1 MKRRNFI
8 KNLSLASLSLPFISN
23 GFGMQAIT
31 KKLFGSSKNAED
43 RVLIIIRLN
52 GGNDGLNMIIPLD
65 QYDNLMIQRPNI
77 ILPQNQILSL
87 TNSVGIHPIM
97 TGMKTM
103 FDQGKLTVV
112 QNVGYPEQNRSHFRS
127 SDIWT
132 SGSLDINQTSGWMG
146 RYFESEQA
154 NFPEDYPNI
163 DFPDPFAISLGSEL
177 STTCQGLMGNF
188 SHAVSDPFNAANLL
202 ETSVENDGTYYG
214 SQIEYIATMLN
225 QTNEY
230 GNQISVASNS
240 GNSLSTLYDPTNSIA
255 VQLKYIAQMISGG
268 LKTKVYILNIN
279 GFDTHDS
286 QVLQTNTT
294 QGEHADLL
302 KKLSDAIAAFQNDLQ
317 LLGLEER
324 VAGMTFSEFGRQVAS
339 NGSFGTDHG
348 DAAPLFL
355 FGKCVNSGIIGPN
368 PQINNQIDGQ
378 SGVEME
384 IDFRDV
390 YASILKDWFEV
401 PVSSI
406 QNLFEHN
413 ITFINVLSGCTLGLS
428 EDESLDLKNIV
439 FPNPTPSNCTLK
451 ITTLNERVSVY
462 IYSITG
468 QMIKEIGSKD
478 LSEGTHLIPCET
490 SDLPAGN
497 YLIQVIKNSG
507 TFSLKLQKI
516 K

>member
-1 MKRRNFI
+1 MKRRSFI

-65 QYDNLMIQRPNI
+65 QYDNLIIQRPNI

-103 FDQGKLTVV
+103 FEQGKLTVV

-127 SDIWT
+127 SDIWA

-294 QGEHADLL
+294 QGEHAVLL

-462 IYSITG
+462 IYSING

-507 TFSLKLQKI
+507 ALSLKLQKI

>member
-1 MKRRNFI
+1 MKRRSFI

-163 DFPDPFAISLGSEL
+163 DFPDPFAISMGSEL

-294 QGEHADLL
+294 QGEHAVLL

-490 SDLPAGN
+490 SELPAGN

-507 TFSLKLQKI
+507 AISLKLQKI

>member
-1 MKRRNFI
+1 MKRRSFI

-188 SHAVSDPFNAANLL
+188 SHAVSDPFNASNLL

>member
-1 MKRRNFI
+1 MKRRSFI

-31 KKLFGSSKNAED
+31 KKLFGTSKNAED

-52 GGNDGLNMIIPLD
+52 GGNDGLNMIIPTD

-77 ILPQNQILSL
+77 ILPENQILSL

-103 FDQGKLTVV
+103 FDSGKLTVV

-127 SDIWT
+127 SDIWA

-146 RYFESEQA
+146 RYFESEHA

-163 DFPDPFAISLGSEL
+163 DFPDPFAISMGSEL

-202 ETSVENDGTYYG
+202 ETSVANDGTYYG

-286 QVLQTNTT
+286 QVLETNTT

-317 LLGLEER
+317 LLGIEER

-368 PQINNQIDGQ
+368 PQISNQIDSQ
-378 SGVEME
+378 SGVEMK

-406 QNLFEHN
+406 QNLFEQN
-413 ITFINVLSGCTLGLS
+413 ITFINVLSGCTLGLN
-428 EDESLDLKNIV
+428 EDESLDFKSIV

-462 IYSITG
+462 IYSING
-468 QMIKEIGSKD
+468 QMVKEIGSKD

-490 SDLPAGN
+490 RELPAGN

-507 TFSLKLQKI
+507 SHSLKLQKI

>member
-462 IYSITG
+462 IYSING

-490 SDLPAGN
+490 SELPAGN

-507 TFSLKLQKI
+507 ALSLKLQKI

>member
-1 MKRRNFI
+1 MKRRSFI

-52 GGNDGLNMIIPLD
+52 GGNDGLNMIIPID

-163 DFPDPFAISLGSEL
+163 DFPDPFAISMGSEL

>member
-52 GGNDGLNMIIPLD
+52 GGNDGLNMIIPID

-103 FDQGKLTVV
+103 FEQGKLTVV

-127 SDIWT
+127 SDIWA

-163 DFPDPFAISLGSEL
+163 DFPDPFAISMGSEL

-490 SDLPAGN
+490 SELPAGN

-507 TFSLKLQKI
+507 ALSLKLQKI

>member
-52 GGNDGLNMIIPLD
+52 GGNDGLNMIIPID

-163 DFPDPFAISLGSEL
+163 DFPDPFAISMGSEL

-230 GNQISVASNS
+230 GNQISVAANA
-240 GNSLSTLYDPTNSIA
+240 GNSLSNLYDPTNSIA

-384 IDFRDV
+384 IDFRDI

-507 TFSLKLQKI
+507 AFSLKLQKI

>member
-1 MKRRNFI
+1 MKRRSFI

-65 QYDNLMIQRPNI
+65 QYDNLIIQRPNI

-103 FDQGKLTVV
+103 FEQGKLTVV

-163 DFPDPFAISLGSEL
+163 DFPDPFAISMGSEL

-413 ITFINVLSGCTLGLS
+413 ITFINVLSGCSLGLS

-462 IYSITG
+462 IYSING

-490 SDLPAGN
+490 SELPAGN

-507 TFSLKLQKI
+507 ALSLKLQKI

>member
-507 TFSLKLQKI
+507 AFSLKLQKI

>member
-1 MKRRNFI
+1 MKRRSFI

-163 DFPDPFAISLGSEL
+163 DFPDPFAISMGSEL

-294 QGEHADLL
+294 QGEHAVLL

-507 TFSLKLQKI
+507 AISLKLQKI

>member
-52 GGNDGLNMIIPLD
+52 GGNDGLNMIIPID

-490 SDLPAGN
+490 SELPAGN

-507 TFSLKLQKI
+507 ALSLKLQKI

>member
-103 FDQGKLTVV
+103 FEQGKLTVV

-127 SDIWT
+127 SDIWA

-146 RYFESEQA
+146 RYFESEHA

-163 DFPDPFAISLGSEL
+163 DFPDPFAISMGSEL

-462 IYSITG
+462 IYSING

-490 SDLPAGN
+490 SELPAGN

-507 TFSLKLQKI
+507 AISLKLQKI

>member
-1 MKRRNFI
+1 MKRRSFI

-65 QYDNLMIQRPNI
+65 QYDNLIIQRPNI

-103 FDQGKLTVV
+103 FEQGKLTVV

-127 SDIWT
+127 SDIWA

-294 QGEHADLL
+294 QGEHAVLL

-462 IYSITG
+462 IYSING

-490 SDLPAGN
+490 SELPAGN

-507 TFSLKLQKI
+507 ALSLKLQKI

>member
-1 MKRRNFI
+1 MKRRSFI

-52 GGNDGLNMIIPLD
+52 GGNDGLNMIIPID

-462 IYSITG
+462 IYSING

-490 SDLPAGN
+490 SELPAGN

-507 TFSLKLQKI
+507 ALSLKLQKI

>member
-163 DFPDPFAISLGSEL
+163 EFPDPFAISLGSEL

-451 ITTLNERVSVY
+451 ITTLNERVSFY

-507 TFSLKLQKI
+507 AFSLKLQKI

>member
-52 GGNDGLNMIIPLD
+52 GGNDGLNMIIPID

-103 FDQGKLTVV
+103 FEQGKLTVV

-163 DFPDPFAISLGSEL
+163 DFPDPFAISMGSEL

>member
-1 MKRRNFI
+1 MINI
-8 KNLSLASLSLPFISN
+8 LSISN
-23 GFGMQAIT
+23 
-31 KKLFGSSKNAED
+31 
-43 RVLIIIRLN
+43 
-52 GGNDGLNMIIPLD
+52 
-65 QYDNLMIQRPNI
+65 
-77 ILPQNQILSL
+77 L
-87 TNSVGIHPIM
+87 T
-97 TGMKTM
+97 
-103 FDQGKLTVV
+103 
-112 QNVGYPEQNRSHFRS
+112 
-127 SDIWT
+127 
-132 SGSLDINQTSGWMG
+132 
-146 RYFESEQA
+146 
-154 NFPEDYPNI
+154 
-163 DFPDPFAISLGSEL
+163 
-177 STTCQGLMGNF
+177 
-188 SHAVSDPFNAANLL
+188 
-202 ETSVENDGTYYG
+202 
-214 SQIEYIATMLN
+214 
-225 QTNEY
+225 
-230 GNQISVASNS
+230 
-240 GNSLSTLYDPTNSIA
+240 
-255 VQLKYIAQMISGG
+255 LKFGG
-268 LKTKVYILNIN
+268 LVALNDFHLN
-279 GFDTHDS
+279 
-286 QVLQTNTT
+286 VP
-294 QGEHADLL
+294 QGG
-302 KKLSDAIAAFQNDLQ
+302 I
-317 LLGLEER
+317 
-324 VAGMTFSEFGRQVAS
+324 
-339 NGSFGTDHG
+339 
-348 DAAPLFL
+348 
-355 FGKCVNSGIIGPN
+355 SGIIGPN

-378 SGVEME
+378 SGVEMD

>member
-462 IYSITG
+462 IYSING

-490 SDLPAGN
+490 SELPAGN

-507 TFSLKLQKI
+507 AISLKLQKI

>member
-1 MKRRNFI
+1 MKRRSFI

-65 QYDNLMIQRPNI
+65 QYDNLIIQRPNI

-103 FDQGKLTVV
+103 FEQGKLTVV

-127 SDIWT
+127 SDIWA

-146 RYFESEQA
+146 RYFENDHA

-163 DFPDPFAISLGSEL
+163 DFPDPFAISMGSEL

-188 SHAVSDPFNAANLL
+188 SHAVSDPFNASNLL
-202 ETSVENDGTYYG
+202 ETSVANDGTYYG

-462 IYSITG
+462 IYSING

-490 SDLPAGN
+490 SELPAGN

-507 TFSLKLQKI
+507 ALSLKLQKI